1 MSLVQLIVLALIQG
15 ITEFLPISSSGHLA
29 LVPALTGWHDQGNL
43 IDVAAHIGTLA
54 AVLIY
59 FRKDTKGLTLA
70 AMGSVGISP
79 ARQAVRD
86 TIYSKLFWYLVIAT
100 IPTVIIGL
108 AFKATGFDDM
118 IRLPHIIAAS
128 SVIFG
133 IILYIADKR
142 GATHKTIDNM
152 AIKPALLIGL
162 AQTLALIPGTS
173 RAGITMTAGRWLGF
187 ARVDAARFSMLLSI
201 PTIFAAGI
209 LGLKDIIESEN
220 AIIWQD
226 AAIVAGLSCITAM
239 AAIHILMKWL
249 EHATMTLFVIYRVL
263 LGIFLFTLI
272 GVGII

>member
-1 MSLVQLIVLALIQG
+1 MSIIQLIVLALIQG

-29 LVPALTGWHDQGNL
+29 LVPALTGWQDQGNL

-54 AVLIY
+54 AVLMY

-70 AMGSVGISP
+70 AIGAVGITP
-79 ARQAVRD
+79 ARRAVGN

-108 AFKATGFDDM
+108 AFKATGFDET
-118 IRLPHIIAAS
+118 IRLPHTIAAS
-128 SVIFG
+128 SIVFG
-133 IILYIADKR
+133 IILYVADKR
-142 GATHKTIDNM
+142 GSVQKSIDNM

-162 AQTLALIPGTS
+162 AQVLALIPGTS

-187 ARVDAARFSMLLSI
+187 NRIDAARFSMLLSI
-201 PTIFAAGI
+201 PTIFAAGV
-209 LGLKDIIESEN
+209 LGIKDILESGN

-226 AAIVAGLSCITAM
+226 ALIVAGLSCVTAM

-249 EHATMTLFVIYRVL
+249 ERATMTIFVIYRVL
-263 LGIFLFTLI
+263 LGVILFSLI
-272 GVGII
+272 GVGLV